1 MCCVYNKAK
10 NPSAHTDTRTSRK
23 HKALLLVVQ
32 RPTTYKPYAMSAP
45 PAFIY
50 FI

>member
-1 MCCVYNKAK
+1 MCNMGCVYNKAK
-10 NPSAHTDTRTSRK
+10 NPSARTDTRTSRN
-23 HKALLLVVQ
+23 VQ